1 MKSFIRYALK
11 AVMSIIILCLIA
23 AGAYIYT
30 NLNQIKKKTISQNNA
45 NLGITKTVQ
54 SSAKNEKD
62 NKIVNIALFGLD
74 TGREKYEAAHSDAI
88 MILSID
94 KLHKKIKLASIMRD
108 SYVNIDDHEMNK
120 INTAYAFGGPELAI
134 KTINE
139 NFDMDIKDYV
149 TVDFAGLSNM
159 IDAVNGVDINV
170 KQYEIKEVNK
180 YTKEVA
186 QIKKEKFIPVKKA
199 GIQTLDGNQAVA
211 YARIRKV
218 GNGDYERTERQ
229 KEVLSALL
237 YKIKKQSAAKYPFI
251 VSKFLH
257 YVETSMSNT
266 DILKTG
272 LNAYEL
278 GISNINWMRFPED
291 GYCKGKIINKVW
303 YLTFDLKET
312 KKQMHEFIYD
322 DSVKTAK
329 ASN

>member
-1 MKSFIRYALK
+1 MKNLFKK
-11 AVMSIIILCLIA
+11 AVKVILGIILLCLVA
-23 AGAYIYT
+23 SGAYVYT
-30 NLNQIKKKTISQNNA
+30 NLNQIKKKTISQSNA
-45 NLGITKTVQ
+45 NLGITRTSQ
-54 SSAKNEKD
+54 SSAKNEDD

-94 KLHKKIKLASIMRD
+94 KLHKKIKLTSIMRD
-108 SYVNIDDHEMNK
+108 SYVNIDGHEMNK

-139 NFDMDIKDYV
+139 NFNMDIKDYV

-159 IDAVNGVDINV
+159 IDAVHGVEINV

-180 YTKEVA
+180 YAKEVA
-186 QIKKEKFIPVKKA
+186 QIKKEKFIPVKKS

-218 GNGDYERTERQ
+218 GNGDFERTERQ
-229 KEVLSALL
+229 KEVLTALL
-237 YKIKKQSAAKYPFI
+237 YKIQKQSAAKYPFI
-251 VSKFLH
+251 VSKFLP

-278 GISNINWMRFPED
+278 GISNIYWIRFPED
-291 GYCKGKIINKVW
+291 GYCKGKIINKIW
-303 YLTFDLKET
+303 YLTFDLQET
-312 KKQMHEFIYD
+312 KKQIHEFIYD
-322 DSVKTAK
+322 DAVKIAK
-329 ASN
+329 Q